1 MSGMSPGELVTAR
14 GREWVVQPSTDP
26 EVLVLKPL
34 GGTEEETTRIFLPLQ
49 FEEDRVAPY
58 DFQPPTADDLGD
70 LASSLLLYDAS
81 RLSFRSGA
89 GPFRSFGRLS
99 FRPRS
104 YQLVPMIMAL
114 RQQTIRLMIADDV
127 GIGKTIEA
135 GMIMRELLDRGEL
148 DRFAVLCLPH
158 LCEQWQSELRD
169 KFGIEAVVIRSG
181 TISQLERQLPSADA
195 NIYQHFP
202 FQIISIDFAKGDH
215 RRDRFLEHCPDH
227 IIVDEAHT
235 CANSGG
241 KERSAQQQRHK
252 LLRDLAADPRKH
264 LVLLTATPH
273 SGKEDEFNSL
283 LGLLDKKFAAQGFSL
298 DSKEQ
303 VQAVADH
310 FIQRRRKDI
319 EKYIKEK
326 VFPGRESREVP
337 YELSDDYHELFAR
350 VIGFA
355 RELVK
360 DDGSPTYRQRYK
372 YWAALGL
379 LRGAM
384 SSPDAGIEMLRT
396 RAFNVDE
403 DSASQVFTETEAE
416 DTDNPVNDG
425 DTPED
430 NDHTPSEVMGK
441 LTFTESE
448 VKRLHSLAK
457 ELEAIAHSA
466 KDHKAAKALAVVRE
480 WLKDKQGVHPII
492 FCRYIATAKYLGE
505 YLKCHL
511 GNEVKGL
518 QVEVIT
524 GGDMNDDQRK
534 EAIDAID
541 AKKPRIVVCTDCLS
555 EGINLQEK
563 FNAVMHY
570 DLPWNPNRLEQREGR
585 VDRFG
590 QDPTRD
596 VKAYLLYG
604 QDNPIDGVVLKVLL
618 RKAREIRER
627 IGISVPFPEDS
638 RTVTDAVMKAV
649 LLNPQYNSGGV
660 QGDLFADDPTV
671 KQEEVKVERAF
682 AKARDEQ
689 ERTRNLFAQ
698 IEVVKTL
705 DIEEDLR
712 HTDAVLGNPEA
723 VEALVTQ
730 AVRWLG
736 GQLDSFKKGFK
747 LFPQQLPEA
756 VKGDFR
762 KQREVLISFRSPTP
776 EGYRYI
782 GRNHPFVEGLCDYLL
797 ACAFEERDGHRLP
810 RASVF
815 RTARVKTRHV
825 VVQFRLR
832 NVISTGNGA
841 PDIVAEEV
849 LRWGW
854 RDDGSKRVF
863 LNADEAHELLTNTT
877 VAADM
882 HTEQQAEA
890 LTAGIADLKELQ
902 DTVTGLAR
910 DRSQELVKAHER
922 YRKALG
928 TKRYQV
934 GTIVPPDE
942 LGLYIF
948 YPALG

>member
-1 MSGMSPGELVTAR
+1 MSSRSPGELVTAR
-14 GREWVVQPSTDP
+14 GREWVVQPSLDP

-34 GGTEEETTRIFLPLQ
+34 GGTEEEIARIFLPLR
-49 FEEDRVAPY
+49 FKEDSVEPY
-58 DFQPPTADDLGD
+58 DFKPPAADDLGD

-104 YQLVPMIMAL
+104 YQLVPLIMAL

-127 GIGKTIEA
+127 GVGKTIEA
-135 GMIMRELLDRGEL
+135 GMIVRELLDRGEL
-148 DRFAVLCLPH
+148 DSFAVLCLPH
-158 LCEQWQSELRD
+158 LCEQWQTELRD
-169 KFGIEAVVIRSG
+169 KFGIEAVVVRSG

-195 NIYQHFP
+195 NIFQHFP
-202 FQIISIDFAKGDH
+202 FQVISIDYAKGEQPSG
-215 RRDRFLEHCPDH
+215 RFLEHCPDH

-235 CANSGG
+235 CANTGG
-241 KERSAQQQRHK
+241 KDRHAQQQRYR

-264 LVLLTATPH
+264 LIMLTATPH
-273 SGKEDEFNSL
+273 SGKEEEFNSL
-283 LGLLDKKFAAQGFSL
+283 LGLLDKRFATEGFSL
-298 DSKEQ
+298 SSEEQ
-303 VQAVADH
+303 VKAVSNH
-310 FIQRRRKDI
+310 FVQRRRTDI
-319 EKYIKEK
+319 EKTIKEK
-326 VFPGRESREVP
+326 VFPTRTSREVP
-337 YELSDDYHELFAR
+337 YELSTAYHELFAR

-360 DDGSPTYRQRYK
+360 DDGSPVFRQRYK

-384 SSPDAGIEMLRT
+384 SSPEAGIEMLRT
-396 RAFNVDE
+396 RAFNLDE
-403 DSASQVFTETEAE
+403 DSAAQVFTEAQDE
-416 DTDNPVNDG
+416 DNPVTDG

-430 NDHTPSEVMGK
+430 NDHTPAELIGKMKFSEG
-441 LTFTESE
+441 E
-448 VKRLHSLAK
+448 VKRLHALAK
-457 ELEAIAHSA
+457 DLEAIAHTT
-466 KDHKAAKALAVVRE
+466 KDHKAVKALAVVRE
-480 WLKDKQGVHPII
+480 WLKDKSGVHPII

-505 YLKCHL
+505 FLKRNL
-511 GNEVKGL
+511 AKEVKGL

-524 GGDMNDDQRK
+524 GGDMTDDQRK

-596 VKAYLLYG
+596 VKAFLLYG

-638 RTVTDAVMKAV
+638 RTVTDAVLKAV
-649 LLNPQYNSGGV
+649 LLNPQYNNAGI
-660 QGDLFADDPTV
+660 QGDLFENDPTV
-671 KQEEVKVERAF
+671 KQEELKVERAF
-682 AKARDEQ
+682 DKARTEQ

-698 IEVVKTL
+698 IDVVKTL
-705 DIEEDLR
+705 NIEEDLR
-712 HTDAVLGNPEA
+712 HTDAVLGDPETVKA
-723 VEALVTQ
+723 FVTQ

-736 GQLDSFKKGFK
+736 GQIDPFKKGFK
-747 LFPQQLPEA
+747 LFPQQLPEV
-756 VKGDFR
+756 VKADFR
-762 KQREVLISFRSPTP
+762 KEREVLVSFHSPKP
-776 EGYRYI
+776 EGYKYM
-782 GRNHPFVEGLCDYLL
+782 GRNHPFVEALCDHLL

-810 RASVF
+810 RAAVLRS
-815 RTARVKTRHV
+815 TNVKTRTV

-832 NVISTGNGA
+832 NVVGTGSGA

-849 LRWGW
+849 MRWGW
-854 RDDGSKRVF
+854 RDVGPTRSF
-863 LNADEAHELLTNTT
+863 LDPEEAHELLTSATA
-877 VAADM
+877 AADM
-882 HTEQQAEA
+882 HPDQQREA
-890 LTAGIADLKELQ
+890 LVTAIADLDEMK
-902 DTVTGLAR
+902 DTVTKLAR
-910 DRSQELVKAHER
+910 ERAQDLVKAHER

-928 TKRYQV
+928 TQRYQV

-948 YPALG
+948 YPALA

>member
-1 MSGMSPGELVTAR
+1 
-14 GREWVVQPSTDP
+14 
-26 EVLVLKPL
+26 
-34 GGTEEETTRIFLPLQ
+34 
-49 FEEDRVAPY
+49 
-58 DFQPPTADDLGD
+58 
-70 LASSLLLYDAS
+70 
-81 RLSFRSGA
+81 
-89 GPFRSFGRLS
+89 
-99 FRPRS
+99 
-104 YQLVPMIMAL
+104 
-114 RQQTIRLMIADDV
+114 
-127 GIGKTIEA
+127 
-135 GMIMRELLDRGEL
+135 
-148 DRFAVLCLPH
+148 
-158 LCEQWQSELRD
+158 
-169 KFGIEAVVIRSG
+169 IEAVVIRSG

-241 KERSAQQQRHK
+241 KERSAQQQRYK
-252 LLRDLAADPRKH
+252 LLRDLAANAAKH

-283 LGLLDKKFAAQGFSL
+283 LGLLDKRFATQGFSL
-298 DSKEQ
+298 DSAEQ
-303 VQAVADH
+303 VKAVADH
-310 FIQRRRKDI
+310 FIQRRRLDI
-319 EKYIKEK
+319 EKYIEEK
-326 VFPGRESREVP
+326 IFPTRTSREVP
-337 YELSDDYHELFAR
+337 YELSPDYHELFAR
-350 VIGFA
+350 MIGFA

-403 DSASQVFTETEAE
+403 DSAAQAFSENEVE
-416 DTDNPVNDG
+416 DEDNPVSDG
-425 DTPED
+425 ESPED
-430 NDHTPSEVMGK
+430 NDHTPTEVVGK
-441 LTFTESE
+441 LKFTESE
-448 VKRLHSLAK
+448 VKRLHALAK
-457 ELEAIAHSA
+457 ELEAIAHTP
-466 KDHKAAKALAVVRE
+466 KDHKAAKALTVVRE
-480 WLKDKQGVHPII
+480 WLKDKSGVHPII

-505 YLKCHL
+505 YLKRHL

-596 VKAYLLYG
+596 VKAFLLYG

-649 LLNPQYNSGGV
+649 LLNPQYNSGGI
-660 QGDLFADDPTV
+660 QGDLFADDPTIR
-671 KQEEVKVERAF
+671 EEALKVERAF
-682 AKARDEQ
+682 DKARHEQ

-698 IEVVKTL
+698 TEVVKTL

-712 HTDAVLGNPEA
+712 HTDAVLGDPETVQA
-723 VEALVTQ
+723 FVTQ

-736 GQLDSFKKGFK
+736 GQIDPFKKGFK

-762 KQREVLISFRSPTP
+762 QQREALVSFTSPTP
-776 EGYRYI
+776 DGYRYI

-810 RASVF
+810 RATVL
-815 RTARVKTRHV
+815 RTGQVQARTV

-854 RDDGSKRVF
+854 RDEGNKRAY
-863 LNADEAHELLTNTT
+863 LNPDEAHTLLTGTT

-882 HTEQQAEA
+882 HREQQQEA
-890 LTAGIADLKELQ
+890 IQAAIGELTELK
-902 DTVTGLAR
+902 DTVNGLAR

-928 TKRYQV
+928 TKRYKV

>member
-1 MSGMSPGELVTAR
+1 MSGRSPGELVTAR
-14 GREWVVQPSTDP
+14 GREWVVQPSNDA

-34 GGTEEETTRIFLPLQ
+34 GGTEEEVTRIFLPLR
-49 FEEDRVAPY
+49 FTEDQVEPY
-58 DFQPPTADDLGD
+58 DFQPPQAEDLGD
-70 LASSLLLYDAS
+70 LASALLLYDAS

-104 YQLVPMIMAL
+104 YQLVPLIMAL
-114 RQQTIRLMIADDV
+114 RQHTIRLMIADDV

-135 GMIMRELLDRGEL
+135 GMIVRELLDRGEL

-215 RRDRFLEHCPDH
+215 RRDRFLEHCPH
-227 IIVDEAHT
+227 HLIVDEAHT

-241 KERSAQQQRHK
+241 RERSAQQQRHK
-252 LLRDLAADPRKH
+252 LLRDLAADPSKH
-264 LVLLTATPH
+264 LILLTATPH
-273 SGKEDEFNSL
+273 SGKENEFNSL
-283 LGLLDKKFAAQGFSL
+283 LGLLDPKFAAEGFSL
-298 DSKEQ
+298 DSPEQ
-303 VQAVADH
+303 VKAVAAH
-310 FIQRRRKDI
+310 FVQRRRSDI
-319 EKYIKEK
+319 EKHIQEK
-326 VFPGRESREVP
+326 VFPTRTSREVP
-337 YELSDDYHELFAR
+337 YELSTAYHELFAR

-360 DDGSPTYRQRYK
+360 DDGSPVYRQRYK

-384 SSPDAGIEMLRT
+384 SSPDAGMEMLRT

-403 DSASQVFTETEAE
+403 DSAAQVFEDHEAT
-416 DTDNPVNDG
+416 DADNPVADG
-425 DTPED
+425 ETPED
-430 NDHTPSEVMGK
+430 NDHVPAEVMGK
-441 LTFTESE
+441 LSFTAQE
-448 VKRLHSLAK
+448 VKRLHALAQ
-457 ELEAIAHSA
+457 ELEAIAHTP

-480 WLKDKQGVHPII
+480 WLKDKSGVHPII

-505 YLKCHL
+505 YLKRRL
-511 GNEVKGL
+511 IDEVKGL

-541 AKKPRIVVCTDCLS
+541 ARKPRIVVCTDCLS

-563 FNAVMHY
+563 FNAVLHY

-649 LLNPQYNSGGV
+649 LLNPQYNAGGV

-671 KQEEVKVERAF
+671 KQEELKVERAF
-682 AKARDEQ
+682 DKARHEQ

-698 IEVVKTL
+698 TEVVKTL
-705 DIEEDLR
+705 DIDEDLR
-712 HTDAVLGNPEA
+712 HTDAVLGAPA
-723 VEALVTQ
+723 TVEAFVTQ

-736 GQLDSFKKGFK
+736 GQIDPHKKGFK

-762 KQREVLISFRSPTP
+762 HQREVLLSFRSPTP

-782 GRNHPFVEGLCDYLL
+782 GRNHPFTEGLCDHLL
-797 ACAFEERDGHRLP
+797 ACAFEERDGRRLP
-810 RASVF
+810 RASVL
-815 RTARVKTRHV
+815 RTRQVKARTV
-825 VVQFRLR
+825 VLQLRLR
-832 NVISTGNGA
+832 NVIGTGNGA

-854 RDDGSKRVF
+854 RETNGTRAY
-863 LNADEAHELLTNTT
+863 LTPDEAHTLLTTASA
-877 VAADM
+877 AADM
-882 HTEQQAEA
+882 HPEQQREA
-890 LTAGIADLKELQ
+890 LLAAIADLGDLKADV
-902 DTVTGLAR
+902 DTLAR
-910 DRSQELVKAHER
+910 ERAQELVKAHER

-928 TKRYQV
+928 TRRYQV

-948 YPALG
+948 YPALD